1 MKSILS
7 ECKKLETKL
16 IEMRRELHKIPE
28 IGGQLP
34 KTRRFVCERLQE
46 LGIPYRL
53 NEGDDGVVA
62 EICGAKK
69 GKTIAFRADMD
80 ALHANEENAAE
91 YRSQHAGKMHGCGH
105 DAHTAVLLSAAEIL
119 SGRKDRLAGR
129 VRFLF
134 QTGEETGTG
143 AKQMIAE
150 GALEGVDAIFALHVG
165 ALAGR
170 DLPAGTLTVLP
181 NAVSAGK
188 DKFTITVHGKSTH
201 SAFPALGIDPI
212 RVAAR
217 IVVAC
222 EERMK
227 KENANGTAVLS
238 FGSVAAGEDHNTIP
252 ASALLKG
259 SIRCQDEKHRSFL
272 GKSLQEISEEIAR
285 SYGATCTVNLVKGS
299 STVVNDEG
307 LALLA
312 AGAIEAALG
321 KEGLQTQTQSALMGS
336 DDFANYLKKVKGVYF
351 FLHTNNPEKGIMAFN
366 HNAKFD
372 IDEETLYRGVAAT
385 VAIAEKYLGGKE
397 NEE

>member
-1 MKSILS
+1 
-7 ECKKLETKL
+7 
-16 IEMRRELHKIPE
+16 
-28 IGGQLP
+28 
-34 KTRRFVCERLQE
+34 
-46 LGIPYRL
+46 
-53 NEGDDGVVA
+53 
-62 EICGAKK
+62 
-69 GKTIAFRADMD
+69 
-80 ALHANEENAAE
+80 
-91 YRSQHAGKMHGCGH
+91 
-105 DAHTAVLLSAAEIL
+105 
-119 SGRKDRLAGR
+119 
-129 VRFLF
+129 
-134 QTGEETGTG
+134 
-143 AKQMIAE
+143 
-150 GALEGVDAIFALHVG
+150 VDAIFALHVG

-188 DKFTITVHGKSTH
+188 DKFTITIHGKSTH

-222 EERMK
+222 EELMK

-238 FGSVAAGEDHNTIP
+238 FGSVTAGEDHNTIP

-259 SIRCQDEKHRSFL
+259 SIRCQDEEHRSFL
-272 GKSLQEISEEIAR
+272 GKSLQEISEQIAR

-299 STVVNDEG
+299 STVVNDER

-312 AGAIEAALG
+312 AGAIEEVLG
-321 KEGLQTQTQSALMGS
+321 KEGLQTQTRTALMGS

-351 FLHTNNPEKGIMAFN
+351 FLHTNNLEKGIEAFN

-372 IDEETLYRGVAAT
+372 IDEEVLYRGVAAT
-385 VAIAEKYLGGKE
+385 VAIAEKYLGGKG